1 MLTRFVISTDTR
13 QDQPPFEYLPL
24 PITGDEHCV
33 LPTLGKVER
42 HMLMHARAGV
52 SRVCWSSFS
61 CRFYL
66 PAQEDA
72 VGSCCASCMLRLGYV
87 MVLPF
92 GRREGQHCRPFFHEN
107 YTLPAN
113 LCMSLRLACHRGRCN
128 YIPTF
133 QCLKKSRS
141 HASIAQSP
149 DDVVGHMQHVA
160 SAPINYRNSCSQD
173 TEVPACCG
181 QVSGAAL
188 PGDFEYAGR
197 PLVMRL
203 RPSAS
208 SSTAL
213 SCGSGASSPALR
225 DPGATDASIATARAA
240 GARSGFFEHQVPRLS
255 HALST
260 GADCGLYDSS
270 CCSSGT
276 GMGPAAPA
284 TSCQPSGGAP
294 APALVAAS
302 GQNTPHG
309 PGTDSLFVRGPPGP
323 LPQGTCQS
331 PTHAQRSPLATLHAA
346 ATTPPYSPMQGQDD
360 FLPDT
365 LQSPQLPGHQQ
376 QGPVYDT
383 TPAQSNGSAVPQPMV
398 TDTSGDSQLQLISPG
413 IGLRPCAGHTSVPG
427 IPCTSCHGSPTAGYR
442 VTGGDLATGLPGQAA
457 LGGLVATMASQ
468 PSAGGA
474 GARGSAASRED
485 ASSDSIRELW
495 SAVQSVSRS
504 LRAPAADDQDA
515 EEPLAGQIPLPG
527 FALVDSSAGP
537 WQQQLSQGQGA
548 AANEP
553 PIALPSIRTRI
564 SAPVVP
570 ASPSGSAANSPAR
583 VGATAAAVFAA
594 RRSGLARTTSLLPE
608 ASAQH
613 SAHVQFQHHY
623 PQHDHHHHHD
633 GPTSTLASPLSRPP
647 PPYMSNGHDAF
658 THRQHN
664 HRSPNAAAA
673 YDSQPAAYQHH
684 QHHQHHSHQ
693 HQHDEFAP
701 YPRPHHQQTLPAALL
716 GLSYTTYGYRRA
728 RSTALESCGMSHGLG
743 SSGHLATSDESSEE
757 DDQEEATRRITQAFR
772 THTGM
777 AGSSGRGLLGAD
789 TAPSTPTGICG
800 EPGNRGTRDTWG
812 PKASDN
818 GTGSV
823 STCIGVSGI

>member
-1 MLTRFVISTDTR
+1 MQLAYAAGATRLLYSAVLSRPGMNTAVTAHFHKGEDC
-13 QDQPPFEYLPL
+13 LPSSL
-24 PITGDEHCV
+24 CV
-33 LPTLGKVER
+33 
-42 HMLMHARAGV
+42 
-52 SRVCWSSFS
+52 F
-61 CRFYL
+61 
-66 PAQEDA
+66 
-72 VGSCCASCMLRLGYV
+72 LRLV
-87 MVLPF
+87 
-92 GRREGQHCRPFFHEN
+92 
-107 YTLPAN
+107 
-113 LCMSLRLACHRGRCN
+113 CHRGRCN

-149 DDVVGHMQHVA
+149 DDLVGHMQHVA

-181 QVSGAAL
+181 QASAL
-188 PGDFEYAGR
+188 PGEFEYAGR
-197 PLVMRL
+197 PLVVRL

-213 SCGSGASSPALR
+213 SCASGASSPALR
-225 DPGATDASIATARAA
+225 DPRGTEVSMATARAA
-240 GARSGFFEHQVPRLS
+240 GGGSGFEH
-255 HALST
+255 HASRFSPAVSAGT
-260 GADCGLYDSS
+260 NCGWNDSS

-284 TSCQPSGGAP
+284 ASCQPSNGAP
-294 APALVAAS
+294 APACVALR
-302 GQNTPHG
+302 GQHTPHG
-309 PGTDSLFVRGPPGP
+309 AGTDSLSKSGSPGP
-323 LPQGTCQS
+323 LPQVSCQS
-331 PTHAQRSPLATLHAA
+331 PTHAQRSPLASRQTA
-346 ATTPPYSPMQGQDD
+346 ATTPPYSPMQVQDD

-365 LQSPQLPGHQQ
+365 IQSPQMPGHEQ

-383 TPAQSNGSAVPQPMV
+383 APVQKSGSAVPQPMV
-398 TDTSGDSQLQLISPG
+398 TDTSRGAQLQHTSA
-413 IGLRPCAGHTSVPG
+413 GLGLWPCAGHTSVPG

-442 VTGGDLATGLPGQAA
+442 VTGDDLAAGLPGQAA
-457 LGGLVATMASQ
+457 LDGLVATMALQ

-485 ASSDSIRELW
+485 VSTDSIRELW
-495 SAVQSVSRS
+495 SAVQIVSTS
-504 LRAPAADDQDA
+504 LRAPAAGDKD
-515 EEPLAGQIPLPG
+515 EEQLLAGQIPLPG
-527 FALVDSSAGP
+527 FALVGSGAGP
-537 WQQQLSQGQGA
+537 RQQQQCQVQGTS
-548 AANEP
+548 ANEP
-553 PIALPSIRTRI
+553 PIALPSIRTRV

-608 ASAQH
+608 PPAQH
-613 SAHVQFQHHY
+613 AAHVQFQHHY

-633 GPTSTLASPLSRPP
+633 GPTSTLASPMSRPP

-673 YDSQPAAYQHH
+673 YDSQPAVYQH
-684 QHHQHHSHQ
+684 QQYQHHSHQ
-693 HQHDEFAP
+693 HHDEFAP

-728 RSTALESCGMSHGLG
+728 RSTALESYGMTHGLG

-789 TAPSTPTGICG
+789 TAPSTPMGICG
-800 EPGNRGTRDTWG
+800 EPGSRGTRDTWV
-812 PKASDN
+812 PKGSDN
-818 GTGSV
+818 GNGSV
-823 STCIGVSGI
+823 STCIGLSVPSALGCVL